1 MRQLMPHFRAWTC
14 IVDIGGA
21 RADNEESSIDPIN
34 MREKKEKMAE
44 RISEGVE
51 LRSNNKYKELI
62 L

>member
-1 MRQLMPHFRAWTC
+1 M
-14 IVDIGGA
+14 GG
-21 RADNEESSIDPIN
+21 ESSIDPIN
-34 MREKKEKMAE
+34 MREKKEKMAG